1 MVGRNQSLGAAGE
14 SVVAAQYER
23 LGWTVVDR
31 NWRTRD
37 GEIDLIAVSGSTVVF
52 CEVKTRSSVDF
63 GGGAA
68 AVTHIKQ
75 SRIRKVA
82 LAWLAGSSSRW
93 SELRFDVA
101 VVSAGSH
108 GFAVEVIE
116 SAF

>member
-14 SVVAAQYER
+14 AVVAAQYER
-23 LGWTVVDR
+23 TGWTVVDR

-68 AVTHIKQ
+68 AVTHLKQ

-82 LAWLAGSSSRW
+82 LEWLAGSAARW
-93 SELRFDVA
+93 SDLRFDVA
-101 VVSAGSH
+101 VVSAGPH
-108 GFAVEVIE
+108 GFAVELIE